1 LLLYWEGFSG
11 AKEFGGLP
19 DDIFSELILFIILTL
34 MAGPLMVGTLA
45 WLLITVVAGYFIL
58 KEVSSQSNEL
68 RREANKKYFLSELEW
83 RWYR

>member
-1 LLLYWEGFSG
+1 
-11 AKEFGGLP
+11 
-19 DDIFSELILFIILTL
+19 
-34 MAGPLMVGTLA
+34 MAGPLMIGTLA